1 MKSNK
6 VNSDEKLQQSK
17 LKGKNKAIK
26 QTFCQ
31 FIINKNIHSH
41 SHQSILKFFFVMRL
55 INLFFSYFSISG
67 TLVS

>member
-31 FIINKNIHSH
+31 FIINKNI
-41 SHQSILKFFFVMRL
+41 L
-55 INLFFSYFSISG
+55 IFHIYTLIHISLF
-67 TLVS
+67 